1 MSAVIQMKPRQPDDD
16 TVIDN
21 TIPHVLVPPGEYT
34 LTYVRH
40 QKFLYMGR
48 QPKCLVVFRIMDF
61 GQYFEQ
67 AIPCFYRV
75 RKFNKD
81 GRLVAGPRSRLVRDL
96 QACGIAGK
104 RRDRLGVSWL
114 GGLLVKGRVGT
125 VGKDGD
131 GDELPVASQYSVVT
145 KLIGPAP

>member
-1 MSAVIQMKPRQPDDD
+1 MSAVIQMKPRDPDDD
-16 TVIDN
+16 MVIDN
-21 TIPHVLVPPGEYT
+21 TIPHILVPPGEYT

-48 QPKCLVVFRIMDF
+48 QPKCLVVFKVMDF
-61 GQYFEQ
+61 GAYFEQ

-75 RKFNKD
+75 RKFTKD

-96 QACGIAGK
+96 QTCGIVGTRK
-104 RRDRLGVSWL
+104 DRLGVGWL
-114 GGLLVKGRVGT
+114 AGLLVKGRVGT

-131 GDELPVASQYSVVT
+131 GEELHEASRYSVVT
-145 KLIGPAP
+145 KLIGSAQ